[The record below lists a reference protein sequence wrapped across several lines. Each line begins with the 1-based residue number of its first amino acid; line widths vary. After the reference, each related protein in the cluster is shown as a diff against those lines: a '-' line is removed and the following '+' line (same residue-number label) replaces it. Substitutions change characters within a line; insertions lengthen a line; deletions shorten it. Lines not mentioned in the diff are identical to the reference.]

1 MTTAT
6 TPTVTAATFAAPT
19 TASSWP
25 TVRVRS
31 ALRTGAVA
39 GIAAAVI
46 NVAISAV
53 ARGSFDAGD
62 DFAPLTP
69 GPIVMW
75 TLLGAVL
82 GAAGWRLFVNRSAR
96 SRALLTKLVPT
107 VLVLSFLP
115 DLALLATDAM
125 PGQTTSGV
133 VALMVMHVAT
143 AAVVVTAYQRA
154 MPPR

>member
-1 MTTAT
+1 MTTAIT
-6 TPTVTAATFAAPT
+6 TTT
-19 TASSWP
+19 TARSTGSTWP
-25 TVRVRS
+25 IVSVGS
-31 ALRTGAVA
+31 ALRTGAIA
-39 GIAAAVI
+39 GVAAAVV

-53 ARGSFDAGD
+53 ARGPFDAGD

-75 TLLGAVL
+75 TVLGAVL

-115 DLALLATDAM
+115 DLALLATDTM
-125 PGQTTSGV
+125 PGQTTAGV
-133 VALMVMHVAT
+133 LALMVMHVAT
-143 AAVVVTAYQRA
+143 AAVVVTAYRRA